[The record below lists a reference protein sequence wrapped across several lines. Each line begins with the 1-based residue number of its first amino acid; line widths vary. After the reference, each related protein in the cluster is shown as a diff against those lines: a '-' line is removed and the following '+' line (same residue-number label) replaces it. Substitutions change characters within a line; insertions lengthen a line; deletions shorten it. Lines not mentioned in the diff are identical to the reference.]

1 MLYVDKYRPKA
12 LDDLQYHQGLSERLN
27 SLVGVCALQRREKRS

>member
-12 LDDLQYHQGLSERLN
+12 LDDLQYHQGLGERLK
-27 SLVGVCALQRREKRS
+27 SLVS